1 MSERELAEKVRRA
14 CVEAAI
20 EGYDY
25 ARMSGLCQ
33 QGAWDVAL
41 DRMRSL
47 DIDRVLAEAGQSP
60 SADQNS
66 MRRPS
71 GSKT

>member
-1 MSERELAEKVRRA
+1 MLAEAVRRA
-14 CVEAAI
+14 CLEAAI
-20 EGYDY
+20 AGYDD

-41 DRMRSL
+41 DRIRSL
-47 DIDRVLAEAGQSP
+47 DLDALLADQAS
-60 SADQNS
+60 SDDQNS

-71 GSKT
+71 GS